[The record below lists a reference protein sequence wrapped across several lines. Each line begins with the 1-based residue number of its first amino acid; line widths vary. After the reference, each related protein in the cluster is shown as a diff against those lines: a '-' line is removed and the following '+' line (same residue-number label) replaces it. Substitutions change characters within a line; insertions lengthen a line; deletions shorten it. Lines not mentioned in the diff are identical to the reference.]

1 MMGGY
6 YGIFAFWKQKQN
18 IVFVKLVFDFMAE
31 FVLDAQI
38 MMLKIGVTM
47 SKLTWNT
54 PWSVNGKYVNG
65 FKIVWKYSK
74 N

>member
-38 MMLKIGVTM
+38 MMLKIDVTV

-54 PWSVNGKYVNG
+54 PWSVS
-65 FKIVWKYSK
+65 I
-74 N
+74 

>member
-38 MMLKIGVTM
+38 MMLKIDVTV

-54 PWSVNGKYVNG
+54 PWSVSV
-65 FKIVWKYSK
+65 
-74 N
+74 

>member
-54 PWSVNGKYVNG
+54 PWSVS
-65 FKIVWKYSK
+65 I
-74 N
+74 